1 MKAPR
6 VVAGIVAVALSAGLV
21 EAQQPGGMM
30 ARDSMTMMRMDSLD
44 RRLDS
49 LVDVMNKA
57 KGDKKVTAMAAVI
70 NELVDQRKA
79 MRRRMGQM
87 MGPPG
92 AGRPR

>member
-1 MKAPR
+1 
-6 VVAGIVAVALSAGLV
+6 
-21 EAQQPGGMM
+21 
-30 ARDSMTMMRMDSLD
+30 MDSLD

-49 LVDVMNKA
+49 LVDVMNTA

-79 MRRRMGQM
+79 MRRRVGQM
-87 MGPPG
+87 MGPPAG